1 MSELRAEL
9 EAVYVHYGQN
19 ILTLDQL
26 AERGFCDTASLVAT
40 GMLKRSAGKGFS
52 RTWEFKKKRRPH
64 EEGKW
69 AR

>member
-1 MSELRAEL
+1 MTSLQTEL

-26 AERGFCDTASLVAT
+26 AERGFCDPASLVAT
-40 GMLKRSAGKGFS
+40 GMLKRSAGNGFS
-52 RTWEFKKKRRPH
+52 RAWPFKKHRRPR

-69 AR
+69 AK